1 MPRRYTLKTARR
13 TLEDLFRDRKHRLQI
28 FTFTFL
34 PSWCRVCLCTLAMK
48 RVFVWR
54 LEWLTLLPLIPD
66 LRQISHL
73 ITDIS
78 SSVNAAADCQ

>member
-1 MPRRYTLKTARR
+1 MPHRHKLKTAFR
-13 TLEDLFRDRKHRLQI
+13 TLADLFRDRKHRLQI

-48 RVFVWR
+48 RVLVWR

-73 ITDIS
+73 ITDKS
-78 SSVNAAADCQ
+78 SSANAGAG